1 MFFFS
6 LSVSFFIWRTRY
18 KVYGGCGI
26 AFSLGVVF
34 ISCLRDL
41 LEVLFILG
49 WFMDVDFDEFN
60 L

>member
-34 ISCLRDL
+34 ISCLRD
-41 LEVLFILG
+41 FIGGLIYSWLVYG
-49 WFMDVDFDEFN
+49 CGF
-60 L
+60 